1 MLRTTQT
8 ARSHRTGA
16 LNLDSTW
23 WREFKGSQRP
33 QPIGSLS
40 KGKFAFH
47 PHLVCKSWH
56 LWKNLLMKFFCYV
69 TFFHERWNWE
79 ALQTR
84 PVFQSYSFFEK
95 QQLRDLKTT
104 NWNCTLYITRLGSL
118 FRSIR
123 VYMRLHFLSNFLES

>member
-8 ARSHRTGA
+8 ARSHRAGA
-16 LNLDSTW
+16 WNLDSTW
-23 WREFKGSQRP
+23 WREFKSSQRP

-47 PHLVCKSWH
+47 PQLVCKSWH
-56 LWKNLLMKFFCYV
+56 LWKSLLMKFFCYE

-104 NWNCTLYITRLGSL
+104 NWNCTLYITRLRSL
-118 FRSIR
+118 FCSIR

>member
-8 ARSHRTGA
+8 ARSHRAGA

-23 WREFKGSQRP
+23 WREFKSSQRP

-47 PHLVCKSWH
+47 PQLVCKSWH
-56 LWKNLLMKFFCYV
+56 LWKSLLMKFFCYE

-104 NWNCTLYITRLGSL
+104 NWNCTLYITRLRSL
-118 FRSIR
+118 FCSIR